1 MILFG
6 VQIKIGDDDEDDM
19 IIMVMNTFVAQ
30 YEVQNMRHLQYKK
43 N

>member
-1 MILFG
+1 MM
-6 VQIKIGDDDEDDM
+6 M
-19 IIMVMNTFVAQ
+19 IIMVVMMIMMMNTFVAQ